1 MKMDLFLLQ
10 KRLQTRKKIKKFL
23 VKVKKLKVLEIQGCS
38 DNGQEKYLL
47 KSYLVVTN
55 LQKTLPKVTKM

>member
-38 DNGQEKYLL
+38 DNRQEKYLL